1 MQSRLQTN
9 LDDVSEVQ
17 FGFRSGKSTTDAIF
31 ALKTITSAYYR
42 AHTPLH
48 LIFVDYKKAFD
59 SVNHALLM
67 EKLEQMGV
75 DRDVIRLTERL
86 YHDAG
91 GVLQWKNETTDAF
104 NTPVG
109 CRQGCPLSP
118 ILFSLYTECLMREWH
133 ARTAGLP
140 GATIGDRTVKEL
152 RYADDLVLFAL
163 SAAEAET
170 ALNILADVSK
180 PYQLVIHPGKTAHL
194 VIKTDPN
201 STDTIH
207 LGTSIIPNVNSFMY
221 LGSTITYNTDDT
233 PEISKRIAIAKTT
246 LRECKYLR
254 SPHLSVATKLLVIR
268 ALVMSRLTYGS
279 TTWSIKNSDAAKLDA
294 FGRTVWRWLL
304 GVNWSDH
311 VTNESLMRMIDGR
324 WLFTYDTIVQ
334 RKMDWFSHI
343 ARQQGLQWDLL
354 SGAVLGTVS
363 SRGRPR
369 MTWYDNIRAS
379 TGLTMEEAK
388 QQALSRIHLRIRGH
402 HPAPLRRSSRI
413 ALRQRPR
420 TLQSL

>member
-9 LDDVSEVQ
+9 LDDVSEVHSASAPGSQ
-17 FGFRSGKSTTDAIF
+17 PQMLSSLLRLSHLPTTEPTPHSISFRGLQES
-31 ALKTITSAYYR
+31 
-42 AHTPLH
+42 
-48 LIFVDYKKAFD
+48 FD

-221 LGSTITYNTDDT
+221 LGSTIT
-233 PEISKRIAIAKTT
+233 TT
-246 LRECKYLR
+246 L
-254 SPHLSVATKLLVIR
+254 
-268 ALVMSRLTYGS
+268 M
-279 TTWSIKNSDAAKLDA
+279 
-294 FGRTVWRWLL
+294 
-304 GVNWSDH
+304 
-311 VTNESLMRMIDGR
+311 
-324 WLFTYDTIVQ
+324 
-334 RKMDWFSHI
+334 
-343 ARQQGLQWDLL
+343 
-354 SGAVLGTVS
+354 
-363 SRGRPR
+363 
-369 MTWYDNIRAS
+369 
-379 TGLTMEEAK
+379 
-388 QQALSRIHLRIRGH
+388 
-402 HPAPLRRSSRI
+402 
-413 ALRQRPR
+413 
-420 TLQSL
+420 TLQKSASGSA